1 MKYVD
6 DLKAAGVEAEVDVY
20 EGMYHAFDMNEPKNP
35 ISKEAIRRFNERFA
49 YAKENYFAKQE
60 S

>member
-1 MKYVD
+1 MD
-6 DLKAAGVEAEVDVY
+6 IN
-20 EGMYHAFDMNEPKNP
+20 MYSFSTKGISSNP
-35 ISKEAIRRFNERFA
+35 VSKEAIKKFNERFA